1 MTEQELPLAGLKV
14 IEFTH
19 MVMGPSIGL
28 ILADMG
34 AQVSK
39 VEPVEGD
46 NTRRLTGSGAGYF
59 AMYNRN
65 KKSLAIDVKS
75 AAGRQ
80 VVLDLLADADVLI
93 ENFRGG
99 AMDELGF
106 GYEALAAINP
116 RLIML
121 SISGFGANG
130 PESRRPAYAPIVHAE
145 IGLLARGA
153 RRDRLPSRDLPLSV
167 ADTNASLHGLVA
179 VLSAVILRERTGR
192 GQHIDMAMVDATM
205 VTDDQLH
212 YELENSEDTMG
223 LPNDVWET
231 GAGPILIS
239 SDFRFLWRLLTTRG
253 GLVEPDTSGL
263 DLDAKI
269 ATRRAA
275 VETHLRA
282 LSTWDE
288 VEAAMAQINTAWGR
302 VRDGADLWD
311 QPTVRH
317 RGSIAQIDD
326 RAGGTR
332 PIPQSPYRFSDAR
345 SGVRGPAPHLGEH
358 NVEVLGEWLGRAPA
372 DVAAYLEAGILIR
385 GEPGQNPAG

>member
-1 MTEQELPLAGLKV
+1 M
-14 IEFTH
+14 
-19 MVMGPSIGL
+19 
-28 ILADMG
+28 
-34 AQVSK
+34 
-39 VEPVEGD
+39 
-46 NTRRLTGSGAGYF
+46 
-59 AMYNRN
+59 
-65 KKSLAIDVKS
+65 
-75 AAGRQ
+75 
-80 VVLDLLADADVLI
+80 
-93 ENFRGG
+93 
-99 AMDELGF
+99 
-106 GYEALAAINP
+106 
-116 RLIML
+116 
-121 SISGFGANG
+121 
-130 PESRRPAYAPIVHAE
+130 
-145 IGLLARGA
+145 
-153 RRDRLPSRDLPLSV
+153 
-167 ADTNASLHGLVA
+167 
-179 VLSAVILRERTGR
+179 LSAVILRERTGR